1 MSAGSETAH
10 TSPRPSKVLVDTN
23 IFVAGM
29 RFVGLQRKLVWKL
42 LEENISVVLTDFIIG
57 ELRKKFSEL
66 YRAEEAQAALDNFLQ
81 LLGTGNL
88 EVKTYE
94 DYASNLPE
102 AEKLIR
108 EKDAPILAAVMLED
122 IDYVAAYIVRDCP

>member
-1 MSAGSETAH
+1 
-10 TSPRPSKVLVDTN
+10 
-23 IFVAGM
+23 
-29 RFVGLQRKLVWKL
+29 
-42 LEENISVVLTDFIIG
+42 
-57 ELRKKFSEL
+57 
-66 YRAEEAQAALDNFLQ
+66 
-81 LLGTGNL
+81 
-88 EVKTYE
+88 VKTYE